1 MISDYDQI
9 VKEITGKLWPGLD
22 WLIIKCQ
29 IAQESSFNPN
39 AVSPC
44 GARGLLQLMYATASD
59 LRVKQPLQ
67 PKQLFDPE
75 TNLLLGITYLKIQFD
90 HFKEIPDREERIK
103 FSLASYNGG
112 RGYINAA
119 IKIAT
124 IAAKVKGAPALLT
137 WDVVSEY
144 LAYEDC
150 QVNGKH
156 PDHKQITDYV
166 KRIWDNYNI
175 EKEKA

>member
-1 MISDYDQI
+1 MINDYDQI
-9 VKEITGKLWPGLD
+9 IKEITGKLWPGLD

-29 IAQESSFNPN
+29 INQESSLNPN

-75 TNLLLGITYLKIQFD
+75 LNLLLGITYLKIQFD
-90 HFKEIPDREERIK
+90 HFKEIPDYRERLK

-112 RGYINAA
+112 RGYINKALS
-119 IKIAT
+119 IAKKERT
-124 IAAKVKGAPALLT
+124 FWMFWEPA
-137 WDVVSEY
+137 SKY
-144 LAYEDC
+144 LAHEDC
-150 QVNGKH
+150 KVSGRR

-166 KRIWDNYNI
+166 QKIWDNYTI

>member
-1 MISDYDQI
+1 MINDYDQI
-9 VKEITGKLWPGLD
+9 IKEINEKLWPGLD

-29 IAQESSFNPN
+29 IAQESSFNPK

-44 GARGLLQLMYATASD
+44 GARGLLQLMPATAAD

-75 TNLLLGITYLKIQFD
+75 TNLLAGITYLKIQFD
-90 HFKEIPDREERIK
+90 HFTEVPDREERIK
-103 FSLASYNGG
+103 FALASYNGG

-119 IKIAT
+119 IKLAIM
-124 IAAKVKGAPALLT
+124 AAKAKGEPASLT
-137 WDVVSEY
+137 WAVVSRY
-144 LAYEDC
+144 LSNSDC
-150 QVNGKH
+150 KCNGKR

-166 KRIWDNYNI
+166 KRIWDNYTA
-175 EKEKA
+175 EKGKS

>member
-39 AVSPC
+39 AISPC
-44 GARGLLQLMYATASD
+44 GARGLLQLMPATAEE
-59 LRVKQPLQ
+59 LGVFKPHHLFN
-67 PKQLFDPE
+67 PK
-75 TNLLLGITYLKIQFD
+75 TNLSAGIEYLKIQFD
-90 HFKEIPDREERIK
+90 HFEEIPNDDERVK
-103 FSLASYNGG
+103 FALASYNGG
-112 RGYINAA
+112 RGYINKALS
-119 IKIAT
+119 IAKKEKT
-124 IAAKVKGAPALLT
+124 FWMFWEPA
-137 WDVVSEY
+137 SKY
-144 LAYEDC
+144 LQYEDC

-166 KRIWDNYNI
+166 KRIWDNYVI

>member
-1 MISDYDQI
+1 MINDYDQI
-9 VKEITGKLWPGLD
+9 IKEITEKLWPGLD

-29 IAQESSFNPN
+29 IAQESSFNPK

-44 GARGLLQLMYATASD
+44 GARGLLQLMYATAAD
-59 LRVKQPLQ
+59 LRVKQPLH

-75 TNLLLGITYLKIQFD
+75 TNLLAGITYLKIQFD
-90 HFKEIPDREERIK
+90 HFTEVPDREERIK
-103 FSLASYNGG
+103 FALASYNGG

-124 IAAKVKGAPALLT
+124 IAAKAKGAPALLI

-144 LAYEDC
+144 LAHEDC
-150 QVNGKH
+150 QVKGKH

-166 KRIWDNYNI
+166 TRIWDNYI
-175 EKEKA
+175 TEKEKA